1 MAAGARAVPGRPTQ
15 PSVLQSFLTRPRTQP
30 GGHERPCHARQP
42 RPQAAGPAAGASV
55 RRTRTGVCQPAVPHR
70 RSPRVPNTAHAATR
84 TGREEVARPP
94 GMPGQT
100 QLPGRASR
108 RREPGR
114 AASHRRWQRVLR
126 APSPERGGG
135 GAACGLAA
143 GTDGQRTCPAPRQ
156 RGAGTWPLLGRPD
169 PRLSVPPL
177 LPGWPSVVLSFGEF
191 PPAPCRGVKSAA
203 ALPSGLT
210 CSSQGL
216 CVCPSHGPLYAPSPR
231 GGTGV

>member
-15 PSVLQSFLTRPRTQP
+15 PSVPQSFLTRPRTQP
-30 GGHERPCHARQP
+30 GGHEWPCHALQP

-55 RRTRTGVCQPAVPHR
+55 RRTRTGLRQPAVPHR

-94 GMPGQT
+94 GMPGQS

-143 GTDGQRTCPAPRQ
+143 GTDGQPTCPAPPAA
-156 RGAGTWPLLGRPD
+156 RGWPLAALGTARPT
-169 PRLSVPPL
+169 SVC
-177 LPGWPSVVLSFGEF
+177 S
-191 PPAPCRGVKSAA
+191 ASAA
-203 ALPSGLT
+203 RVAFS
-210 CSSQGL
+210 
-216 CVCPSHGPLYAPSPR
+216 GPLVRRVSPKPLAGALSPR
-231 GGTGV
+231 PRCPAA